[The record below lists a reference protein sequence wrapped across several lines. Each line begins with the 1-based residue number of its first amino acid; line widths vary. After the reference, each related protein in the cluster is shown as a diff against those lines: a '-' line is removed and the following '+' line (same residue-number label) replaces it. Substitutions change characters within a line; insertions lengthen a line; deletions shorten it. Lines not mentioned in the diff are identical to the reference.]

1 MRMLA
6 DCLACLAVVRLRDVQ
21 KLFKDESSRMEVMR
35 RVLGM
40 IYELAVVRGIESS
53 PRVATA
59 IFRWLKS
66 VSGVEDP
73 YRDEKRLANERA
85 LQMFEK
91 VREWVMEGGRRERIA
106 KALTI
111 AALGNALD
119 LGVAVYTPPS
129 VEEIISRAS
138 TTPLL
143 GVEEAIDAVERA
155 RRVLVVM
162 DNAGEAVFD
171 RALGEVLQSMGKEVI
186 AVVKGG
192 AFQNDVTR
200 WEIDECGLR
209 DSFSDVIDSG
219 TDAASIF
226 LEEVSPKLREALEWS
241 DLVVSKGMANYEYI
255 SDVIHEIRKPVLYLL
270 MAKCRPIAYS
280 LGVEQG
286 SIVAKLEKALS

>member
-21 KLFKDESSRMEVMR
+21 KLFRDEAERMEVMR
-35 RVLGM
+35 RVIGM
-40 IYELAVVRGIESS
+40 IHELAIIRGIESS

-73 YRDEKRLANERA
+73 YRDEKRVANERA
-85 LQMFEK
+85 LRIYEK
-91 VREWVMEGGRRERIA
+91 VRSWIAEGGPRERLA

-111 AALGNALD
+111 AAMGNALD
-119 LGVAVYTPPS
+119 LGVAVYTPPT
-129 VEEIISRAS
+129 VEEVISRAVS
-138 TTPLL
+138 TRPI
-143 GVEEAIDAVERA
+143 GIEEAIAALERA

-171 RALGEVLQSMGKEVI
+171 RVLGDVLLSMGKEVV

-209 DSFSDVIDSG
+209 ESFSDVIDSG

-226 LEEVSPKLREALEWS
+226 LEEISPRLREALDWC

-255 SDVIHEIRKPVLYLL
+255 SDVIDDIGKPVLYLL

-286 SIVAKLEKALS
+286 AVVARVGKTL